1 MSGSLERGDIAQGRG
16 EEDGGRGQ
24 MPGAPMLRE
33 KEMLEQ
39 RRKGLGDDHSRKPHQ
54 SPCQPPHEP
63 GCQPPVSGQ
72 GLCLI

>member
-39 RRKGLGDDHSRKPHQ
+39 RRKGLGDDHSRKPHR
-54 SPCQPPHEP
+54 
-63 GCQPPVSGQ
+63 
-72 GLCLI
+72 